1 MSLFDGQPDAP
12 AASKRVPLASQP
24 LAERMRPRT
33 LAEYSG
39 QHHLLGPGKPLR
51 VQIERDALD
60 QSGVGSMILWGPPGS
75 GKTTLAKIIAET
87 TQANFIEFSAV
98 MSGIKEIKQ
107 VMATAAQAAEMH
119 SRTILFV
126 DEIHRFNKAQQD
138 AFLPYVERGTIRL
151 IGATTENPSFEVIS
165 ALLSRCRV
173 YVLQP
178 LSEDHIAHLLRR
190 ALEDPARGLGSLN
203 LAADDEALALIANY
217 SSGDCRAAY
226 NTLEVAAQL
235 AQEPNTLEVAAQ
247 LPQEPNQPIRAV
259 GAAESNQPI
268 RAVGAADISPALQR
282 GESVESE
289 ELKSRRDD
297 ALKGHD
303 FSRAESAQK
312 DDRALAPAKT
322 SQPHNRI
329 TKEIATEAVQQRVLI
344 YDKNGEEHYN
354 LISALH
360 KSVRN
365 SDPDAALYWLARM
378 FAAGED
384 PLYLARRVVRM
395 AVEDIGLAAPE
406 ALNLC
411 LSAKEAIDF
420 LGSPEGDL
428 ALAEAVVY
436 LCLAPKSNAVYTAY
450 AAVQSEIEHTRQE
463 PVPLHLRNAPT
474 RLMKELDYG
483 RGYLYAH
490 DEEGKVADMDC
501 LPDSLRGRSYYKPTQ
516 EGREKLLAQRME
528 DIRTLRLRKHG
539 GA

>member
-1 MSLFDGQPDAP
+1 MSLFDHQPDAP
-12 AASKRVPLASQP
+12 MLSSRGPLHAVAP
-24 LAERMRPRT
+24 LAERMRPRA
-33 LAEYSG
+33 LDELCG
-39 QHHLLGPGKPLR
+39 QEHLIGPGKPLR
-51 VQIERDALD
+51 VQIERDDA
-60 QSGVGSMILWGPPGS
+60 SSMIFWGPPGV
-75 GKTTLAKIIAET
+75 GKTTLAKIVAEAT
-87 TQANFIEFSAV
+87 RANFIEFSAV

-107 VMATAAQAAEMH
+107 VMADAAKAAERH

-151 IGATTENPSFEVIS
+151 IGATTENPSFEIIS

-173 YVLQP
+173 YVLEP
-178 LSEDHIAHLLRR
+178 LSGECIVTLLRR
-190 ALEDPARGLGSLN
+190 ALEDRERGLGALE
-203 LAADDEALALIANY
+203 LAADDEALELIADY
-217 SSGDCRAAY
+217 SSGDCRSAY
-226 NTLEVAAQL
+226 NALEVAAQL
-235 AQEPNTLEVAAQ
+235 AGESQRDGAKKITEE
-247 LPQEPNQPIRAV
+247 I
-259 GAAESNQPI
+259 AAE
-268 RAVGAADISPALQR
+268 ALQR
-282 GESVESE
+282 
-289 ELKSRRDD
+289 
-297 ALKGHD
+297 
-303 FSRAESAQK
+303 
-312 DDRALAPAKT
+312 
-322 SQPHNRI
+322 
-329 TKEIATEAVQQRVLI
+329 RVLM
-344 YDKNGEEHYN
+344 YDKQGEEHYN

-436 LCLAPKSNAVYTAY
+436 LCLAPKSNSVYMAY
-450 AAVQSEIEHTRQE
+450 GAAQEEVEHTRQE

-474 RLMKELDYG
+474 RLMKALDYG
-483 RGYLYAH
+483 KGYRYAH

-501 LPDSLRGRSYYKPTQ
+501 LPESLKGRSYYQPTQ
-516 EGREKLLAQRME
+516 EGREKQLAARME
-528 DIRTLRLRKHG
+528 EIRRIRAGKR
-539 GA
+539 GAS